1 MDIFRLNESAS
12 DIINTYASR
21 SEEAGQL
28 HPEIIRLIEKERWFK
43 LYLPEEFGGIDT
55 DLPSILRLLESIAI
69 ADGSTGWTVT
79 LCSGASWF
87 AGFLDDDL
95 RNEILKNAD
104 SCISGSGAASG
115 TALKTTDGYVI
126 NGSWKYASGAL
137 HATHF
142 TANCYVRNEDQ
153 SPVRDKKNEE
163 LVKSFIFKRSE
174 VSTSPTWS
182 YIGMAATGSHGFEVT
197 DLQVPENRSFQINS
211 ALKFRTNAGNY
222 PFLQLAETTLA
233 VNFSG
238 MALHYLEEAESQV
251 LHPGNLKRFSDH
263 QAGIISDEFSYQKQ
277 LLYNS
282 RKAFFVLADQSWSDL
297 QNNNTLGEPILNEV
311 SRASRTL
318 AHISRKLTDSL
329 HPYCGLEAARKGTIL
344 NRIWRDIH
352 TASQHSLL
360 TFEA

>member
-1 MDIFRLNESAS
+1 MDIFRLNTSAS
-12 DIINTYASR
+12 DIIKTYTAL
-21 SEEAGQL
+21 SEEAGHL
-28 HPEIIRLIEKERWFK
+28 HPEIIRLIEQERWFK
-43 LYLPEEFGGIDT
+43 LYLPEDFGGIDL
-55 DLPSILRLLESIAI
+55 DLPSILRLLESIAM

-95 RNEILKNAD
+95 RDEVFKNAD

-115 TALKTTDGYVI
+115 TALKTVNGFLI
-126 NGSWKYASGAL
+126 NGSWKYASGAS

-142 TANCYVRNEDQ
+142 TANCYLKNEDQ
-153 SPVRDKKNEE
+153 SSARDENNEE
-163 LVKSFIFKRSE
+163 LIQSFIFRKSE
-174 VSTSPTWS
+174 VSISPTWS
-182 YIGMAATGSHGFEVT
+182 YMGMVATGSHGFEVT
-197 DLQVPENRSFQINS
+197 DLLVPENRSFQINS
-211 ALKFRTNAGNY
+211 PLKLQTNAGNY

-251 LHPGNLKRFSDH
+251 FHPGNLRRFSDH
-263 QAGIISDEFSYQKQ
+263 QAGIISDEFTHQKQ
-277 LLYNS
+277 LLSDS
-282 RKAFFVLADQSWSDL
+282 RKVFFDMADQSWNDL
-297 QNNNTLGEPILNEV
+297 RNYTLSEQMLNKV

-318 AHISRKLTDSL
+318 AHISRKLTDNL
-329 HPYCGLEAARKGTIL
+329 HPYSGLEAARKGSTL

-360 TFEA
+360 TFED